1 FFYKNQEV
9 AVIGGG
15 NTAVEEALYLANICS
30 KVTLVHRR
38 DTFKSEKILIDR
50 LMAKVADGKIVLK
63 TNAVL
68 DEVLGDAKGVTGM
81 RLKFNDGKSE
91 ELALSGVFIA
101 IGHKPNTDIFE
112 GKLELEHGYIVTKSG
127 RGSFATATS

>member
-1 FFYKNQEV
+1 MV
-9 AVIGGG
+9 VILQF
-15 NTAVEEALYLANICS
+15 EEALYLANVCS

-68 DEVLGDAKGVTGM
+68 DEGI
-81 RLKFNDGKSE
+81 R
-91 ELALSGVFIA
+91 
-101 IGHKPNTDIFE
+101 
-112 GKLELEHGYIVTKSG
+112 
-127 RGSFATATS
+127 